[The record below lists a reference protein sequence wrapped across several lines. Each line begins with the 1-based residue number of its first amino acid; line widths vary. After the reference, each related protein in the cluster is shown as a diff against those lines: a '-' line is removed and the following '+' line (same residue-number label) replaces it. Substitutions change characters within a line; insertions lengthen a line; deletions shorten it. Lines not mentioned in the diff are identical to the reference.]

1 MGNFANK
8 TFIGD
13 LEIKKEMKYKDLLCD
28 LVSEDFLNNKK
39 YKFKYPIRA
48 TIINNNIYFSD
59 DSDLRNRNEE
69 TVKLNNVYGQ
79 GTIYKKFNFF
89 GIEMYVLVGYYNL
102 RNGTETI
109 QYTDEEIELLI
120 LTYPHIEDRLAN
132 IK

>member
-1 MGNFANK
+1 MSYANK
-8 TFIGD
+8 TFIGE

-28 LVSEDFLNNKK
+28 LISEDFLNNKK

-48 TIINNNIYFSD
+48 QIINENIYFSD
-59 DSDLRNRNEE
+59 DYDLRNETEE

-89 GIEMYVLVGYYNL
+89 GIDMYILVGYYNL

-109 QYTDEEIELLI
+109 EYSDEEVQLQI
-120 LTYPHIEDRLAN
+120 LTCPNIADKLAN
-132 IK
+132 IR